1 MHKASKESS
10 RHQRGDNGAFVLRV
24 NCEFLSTCLSAYD
37 MNPPTL
43 SNVLL
48 SSDDVTIFHGTENCF
63 QREKNPKKKTKKKEQ
78 RKERIGMKDDA
89 SDNFGS

>member
-48 SSDDVTIFHGTENCF
+48 SSDDVTISWN
-63 QREKNPKKKTKKKEQ
+63 RELLSKGKEPKKKTKKKEQ

>member
-48 SSDDVTIFHGTENCF
+48 SSDDVTISWN
-63 QREKNPKKKTKKKEQ
+63 RELLSKGKEPQNKKTKKKGTEK
-78 RKERIGMKDDA
+78 RKNWYEG
-89 SDNFGS
+89 